1 MNLLHMIESNK
12 LLNKE
17 KFLSDTAVILKQRNY
32 KKRKNYW
39 YLTVRDIIFCVNV
52 QGSCWDKNDYY
63 VNIGVKEH
71 AGDMPYPT
79 ELHWTWDHRCFDKNG
94 NQVNISIEA
103 LIDCMD
109 KYFNDYISMGKD
121 AFFDK
126 YNAVKV
132 GPQFMIQ

>member
-1 MNLLHMIESNK
+1 MIETSK
-12 LLNKE
+12 LSDKE
-17 KFLSDTAVILKQRNY
+17 KFLLDAAAFLKQRNY

-39 YLTVRDIIFCVNV
+39 YLTVGDVILCVNV

-63 VNIGVKEH
+63 VNIGAKEH
-71 AGDMPYPT
+71 VGDMPYST

-94 NQVNISIEA
+94 NQVNISIET

-121 AFFDK
+121 AFLEK
-126 YNAVKV
+126 YNAVEDGSRFIITYKRR
-132 GPQFMIQ
+132 

>member
-1 MNLLHMIESNK
+1 MIESNK

-32 KKRKNYW
+32 KKRTNSW